1 MNFFWGGGE
10 RGAEISLGGAASCL
24 PWNRPCKEHINAPN
38 SEVCGDLFE
47 DNVSGAFGRWSHG
60 HVRLPVYDVLDG
72 LAGLQAA
79 CGVNESCGDVL
90 TDHLSQSNTT
100 DLKSFEHR
108 NPFRKKTLQTASKSA
123 YKWQRNACSNYAPL
137 ERTEPGRYTAMTTS
151 DVRPACSDNFEELE
165 RSRRRY
171 CLHSSLHEERQ
182 PVHRD
187 GDPTHGRRRRQCSP
201 AAFVKRLLGHH
212 PMSRFRSAI
221 SSHTLQL

>member
-1 MNFFWGGGE
+1 MSQNMKALKRCFPIPSF
-10 RGAEISLGGAASCL
+10 ISLAENFGKWRPYLELFLEGGRWGQKFHWGPRPPAS

-100 DLKSFEHR
+100 DLKSSEHR
-108 NPFRKKTLQTASKSA
+108 NRFRKKPLQTASKSA
-123 YKWQRNACSNYAPL
+123 VMGTSCKKVVKLNYFF
-137 ERTEPGRYTAMTTS
+137 
-151 DVRPACSDNFEELE
+151 N
-165 RSRRRY
+165 
-171 CLHSSLHEERQ
+171 
-182 PVHRD
+182 
-187 GDPTHGRRRRQCSP
+187 
-201 AAFVKRLLGHH
+201 
-212 PMSRFRSAI
+212 
-221 SSHTLQL
+221 